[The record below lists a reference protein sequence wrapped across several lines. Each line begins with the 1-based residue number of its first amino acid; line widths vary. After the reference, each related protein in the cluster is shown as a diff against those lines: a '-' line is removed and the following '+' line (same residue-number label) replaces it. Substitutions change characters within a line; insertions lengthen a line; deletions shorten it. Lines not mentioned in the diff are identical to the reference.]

1 MPKNTIRIF
10 SNAIRLLADI
20 LIAFLNR
27 IRKQA
32 VLLQ

>member
-20 LIAFLNR
+20 LIVFSNR
-27 IRKQA
+27 IRESRAFPQ
-32 VLLQ
+32 